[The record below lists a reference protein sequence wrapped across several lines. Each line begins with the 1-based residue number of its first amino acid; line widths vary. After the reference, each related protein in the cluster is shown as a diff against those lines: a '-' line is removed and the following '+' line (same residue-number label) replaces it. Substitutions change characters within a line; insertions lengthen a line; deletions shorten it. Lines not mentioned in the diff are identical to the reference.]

1 MKGELWPAIRF
12 LIVFLTTYFGLSIGY
27 GLWIES
33 YNGEADFLTKEVT
46 REVAGIVTILGREEV
61 VTQLSTEA
69 PTVFLKEG
77 QRIILEVYEGC
88 NGVNVMIVFLSFVF
102 AFGGATKAR
111 IAGFV
116 AGGLVLIHLANLVR
130 LIMLYEFAFGDMQI
144 FHYYHKYIFTAVLYF
159 LIFAMWWLWIT
170 RWSGKRV
177 HTYDN
182 S

>member
-33 YNGEADFLTKEVT
+33 YNGEPDFLTREVT
-46 REVAGIVTILGREEV
+46 HEVADLVTILGGEEV
-61 VTQLSTEA
+61 VTQQSTAA

-77 QRIILEVYEGC
+77 PRIVLEVYEGC

-102 AFGGATKAR
+102 AFGGATNAR
-111 IAGFV
+111 IATFV
-116 AGGLVLIHLANLVR
+116 VGGLVMIHLANLIR
-130 LIMLYEFAFGDMQI
+130 LTLLYELAFGDMRI
-144 FHYYHKYIFTAVLYF
+144 FHYYHKYIFTAILYF
-159 LIFAMWWLWIT
+159 LIFCMWWLWIT

-177 HTYDN
+177 STHDN